1 MRLRGTNERFERL
14 VMAHMDAAYN
24 LAYWITRDPHE
35 AEEAVQEAM
44 LRAYRFFDSFH
55 GENGKA
61 WLLGI
66 VRNTCYTLY
75 SRNRPSREQEAFD
88 EEQHT
93 PNGPAWEPPLSDP
106 EAEAI
111 RHAERELVNRAI
123 EALPVEYRE
132 TLVLRELEGLSY
144 KEIARLL
151 GIPMGTVM
159 SRLARGR
166 SLVQRALAAHFRQED
181 RR

>member
-1 MRLRGTNERFERL
+1 MRLKGTNERFERL

-35 AEEAVQEAM
+35 AEEAVQEAL

-93 PNGPAWEPPLSDP
+93 PNGPAGELTLSDP
-106 EAEAI
+106 EAAAI
-111 RHAERELVNRAI
+111 RHAERDLVSRAI

-132 TLVLRELEGLSY
+132 ALVLRELEGMSY
-144 KEIARLL
+144 KEIAQLL

-166 SLVQRALAAHFRQED
+166 SLIQRALAAHFRQED
-181 RR
+181 RG